1 MKKILIILCCIVFLT
16 GCSNNS
22 DKTNKEKLN
31 SEIDFI
37 GSQIAEL
44 FHNLNNITLENYELI
59 SEIISI
65 SENSGAEGESSSQGG
80 SSQASS
86 GGTQSQS
93 GGSSQGGSQGGEQ
106 SSQSGGGEQDI
117 SVTEM
122 QNNSILNIDTENVDW
137 NLIKEQA
144 ETINTSWTV
153 VMLDLY
159 ENKVSNEDIMAFSNL
174 LDATIIAIKNED
186 KETTLTNL
194 TNLYSYIPK
203 FLTAIS
209 ADKNTQNIELTK
221 YYVFTAYAAASQD
234 DWNAVTTNMSNAENN
249 FLSIVND
256 KEYTKNKEYKIHKT
270 YLLIKD
276 LQNSIVN
283 QDKQLFF
290 LKYKNLIES
299 LNTL

>member
-1 MKKILIILCCIVFLT
+1 
-16 GCSNNS
+16 
-22 DKTNKEKLN
+22 
-31 SEIDFI
+31 
-37 GSQIAEL
+37 
-44 FHNLNNITLENYELI
+44 
-59 SEIISI
+59 
-65 SENSGAEGESSSQGG
+65 
-80 SSQASS
+80 
-86 GGTQSQS
+86 
-93 GGSSQGGSQGGEQ
+93 
-106 SSQSGGGEQDI
+106 
-117 SVTEM
+117 
-122 QNNSILNIDTENVDW
+122 
-137 NLIKEQA
+137 
-144 ETINTSWTV
+144 
-153 VMLDLY
+153 
-159 ENKVSNEDIMAFSNL
+159 MAFSNL

-234 DWNAVTTNMSNAENN
+234 DWNAVTTNISNAENN

>member
-1 MKKILIILCCIVFLT
+1 MKKILIILSCLLFLT
-16 GCSNNS
+16 GCSNSTDNS
-22 DKTNKEKLN
+22 NKQKLD

-37 GSQIAEL
+37 ASQITEL

-65 SENSGAEGESSSQGG
+65 SQSSGSEGQSNSQGG

-86 GGTQSQS
+86 GKQSQS
-93 GGSSQGGSQGGEQ
+93 GGQGGSQQGSAQ

-122 QNNSILNIDTENVDW
+122 QNNSILNINTEEIDW

-186 KETTLTNL
+186 KATTLTNL

-209 ADKNTQNIELTK
+209 EDKNTQNIELTK
-221 YYVFTAYAAASQD
+221 YYVFVAYSAASQN
-234 DWNAVTTNMSNAENN
+234 DWETVATNLASAENN

-276 LQNSIVN
+276 IENSIAN

>member
-1 MKKILIILCCIVFLT
+1 MKKILIIFCCIVFLT

-22 DKTNKEKLN
+22 DNTNKEKLN

-65 SENSGAEGESSSQGG
+65 SESSGAEGQSSLQGG

-86 GGTQSQS
+86 GGSQSQS
-93 GGSSQGGSQGGEQ
+93 EGSSQGGSQGSEQ

-137 NLIKEQA
+137 SLIKEQA

-186 KETTLTNL
+186 KESTLTNL
-194 TNLYSYIPK
+194 TKLYSYIPK

-209 ADKNTQNIELTK
+209 ADKHTQNIELTK

-234 DWNAVTTNMSNAENN
+234 DWDSVTTNMANAENN
-249 FLSIVND
+249 FLSILND
-256 KEYTKNKEYKIHKT
+256 TKYSKNKEYKINKT

>member
-1 MKKILIILCCIVFLT
+1 LKKLLIILSCVLFLT
-16 GCSNNS
+16 GCSNSTNNS
-22 DKTNKEKLN
+22 NKEKLN

-37 GSQIAEL
+37 GSQITEL

-65 SENSGAEGESSSQGG
+65 SETSGSEGQSNSQGG

-86 GGTQSQS
+86 GVQSQS
-93 GGSSQGGSQGGEQ
+93 GGQGGSQSSSDGSSQGGA
-106 SSQSGGGEQDI
+106 EQDI

-122 QNNSILNIDTENVDW
+122 QNNSILNINTEEVDW

-174 LDATIIAIKNED
+174 LDSTIIAIKNED
-186 KETTLTNL
+186 KDTTLTNL

-203 FLTAIS
+203 FLTVIS

-221 YYVFTAYAAASQD
+221 YYVFAAYSAASQN
-234 DWNAVTTNMSNAENN
+234 DWETVATNLASAESI

-256 KEYTKNKEYKIHKT
+256 KEYAENKEYKINKT

-276 LQNSIVN
+276 IENSIQN
-283 QDKQLFF
+283 QDKKLFF